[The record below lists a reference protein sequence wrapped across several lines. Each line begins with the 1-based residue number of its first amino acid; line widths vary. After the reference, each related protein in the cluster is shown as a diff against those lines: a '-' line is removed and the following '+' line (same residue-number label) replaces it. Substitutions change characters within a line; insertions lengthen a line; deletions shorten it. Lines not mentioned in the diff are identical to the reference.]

1 MSIQK
6 TTFSRAGRAE
16 ILRAAQKDDEFC
28 EQLKIVLSDFIGDV
42 AGQRLWLTR
51 HNILESFTRMLYQSC
66 TTLRKLQTLGEE
78 YTSILQVDSTGKHLP
93 TRAMFACSVL
103 LDCGG
108 ELMLKLLMLLCE
120 KYLRGQHQIH
130 PSTRSK
136 IQNIFTASKAL
147 APFFQHLHK
156 TLFYLNGQ
164 YYSFAKRCLGIQ
176 YILFRAW
183 LKDRESRKA
192 FHWLG
197 VVSAIY
203 LLLTILHSIQNQQ
216 FWSKSDK
223 SSVISQSVSSV
234 GTSNTVS
241 KCSLC
246 LEIRKESSCTPCG
259 HLFCW
264 ECIHEW
270 LLSKNECPLCR
281 DQVQPSRV
289 VRLQN
294 YEAQS
299 SLSVNSL

>member
-1 MSIQK
+1 MASEK
-6 TTFSRAGRAE
+6 VTFSSAGRAE
-16 ILRAAQKDDEFC
+16 ILRSAQKDEEFC
-28 EQLKIVLSDFIGDV
+28 EQFKIVLSDFIGDM
-42 AGQRLWLTR
+42 AGHRLWLTR
-51 HNILESFTRMLYQSC
+51 HNILENVTRLVYQSC

-78 YTSILQVDSTGKHLP
+78 YTSIVQVDSTGKHLP

-108 ELMLKLLMLLCE
+108 ELMLKWLMLRCE
-120 KYLRGQHQIH
+120 AYLRHQPNIH

-136 IQNIFTASKAL
+136 IQNFLTASKAL
-147 APFFQHLHK
+147 APFLQHLHK

-164 YYSFAKRCLGIQ
+164 YYGFSKRCMGIH
-176 YILFRAW
+176 YVLFRAW
-183 LKDRESRKA
+183 LKDRESRQA

-197 VVSAIY
+197 VVSAVY
-203 LLLTILHSIQNQQ
+203 LLVATLHSLQKQQ
-216 FWSKSDK
+216 FWSSKTSDR
-223 SSVISQSVSSV
+223 VLGLTVVSL
-234 GTSNTVS
+234 S

-246 LEIRKESSCTPCG
+246 LENRRESSCTPCG

-270 LLSKNECPLCR
+270 LLSKPECPLCR

-294 YEAQS
+294 YDVPAS
-299 SLSVNSL
+299 SDAAANNGESK